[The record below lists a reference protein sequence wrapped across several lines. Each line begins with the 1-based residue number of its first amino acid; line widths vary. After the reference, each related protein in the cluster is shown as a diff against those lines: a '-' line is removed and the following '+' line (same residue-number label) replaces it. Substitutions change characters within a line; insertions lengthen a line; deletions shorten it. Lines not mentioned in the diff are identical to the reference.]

1 MIRRKRGFLN
11 KQRHPPLM
19 KGLIKI
25 AQKWSHS
32 KIGWLTNKIA
42 LALAGWFAAI
52 GVEADD
58 SAKQIAAGVG
68 AFLIALLEI
77 GVKWSS
83 NKLVKGIQ
91 KKAGL
96 NEDGWPGIKTRIVAG
111 LENKTVPHPVD

>member
-1 MIRRKRGFLN
+1 MKKKGFLN
-11 KQRHPPLM
+11 NQKHPPLM

-42 LALAGWFAAI
+42 LALAGWFGAI
-52 GVEADD
+52 GVQSDD
-58 SAKQIAAGVG
+58 AAKQIAAGIG
-68 AFLIALLEI
+68 AFLIAVLEL

-91 KKAGL
+91 SKAGL
-96 NEDGWPGIKTRIVAG
+96 KTDGWPGVKTRIVAG

>member
-1 MIRRKRGFLN
+1 MIHRKGFLK
-11 KQRHPPLM
+11 KQQYPPIM
-19 KGLIKI
+19 QSLIRL

-42 LALAGWFAAI
+42 LALAGWFGAI
-52 GVEADD
+52 GVESDD
-58 SAKQIAAGVG
+58 AAKQIAAGVG

-91 KKAGL
+91 KKSGL
-96 NEDGWPGIKTRIVAG
+96 KIDGWPGVKTRIVAG
-111 LENKTVPHPVD
+111 LENKTVPHPID